1 MSGGSMLIPGLIPI
15 IPAIIPKNSEPVNP
29 VHNLQ
34 DRYTRDLSCQT
45 VVAFIVTATCRSR
58 VYSTRSSVPFWEK
71 KKTRLMCIPT
81 RSNSWQRRREIFSRK
96 RDLKILIN
104 SRTRVSFRLN
114 EFSRWIDGSD
124 DGDDGKWES
133 RWMRF
138 IDFGIPDKLLLL
150 SRR

>member
-1 MSGGSMLIPGLIPI
+1 MEIWGTLRTVNIPCIRMKLTSLDEQVLNEKQNWSIHEHPRALLHRGGGSMLIPGLIPI

-71 KKTRLMCIPT
+71 KNAANVYSHTIK
-81 RSNSWQRRREIFSRK
+81 
-96 RDLKILIN
+96 
-104 SRTRVSFRLN
+104 
-114 EFSRWIDGSD
+114 
-124 DGDDGKWES
+124 
-133 RWMRF
+133 
-138 IDFGIPDKLLLL
+138 
-150 SRR
+150 